1 MSEWRVGS
9 WFANA
14 LLCLIHLL
22 EARPLFIQRAKLY
35 LNPRS
40 EPTIPTYAP
49 SRLYPGKLWY
59 LVEEVLSRHGG
70 LFCLRGMSRNGGL
83 YRV

>member
-40 EPTIPTYAP
+40 EPTIPTQTVSWEAVVLSGRGFITP
-49 SRLYPGKLWY
+49 WRVILSEGH
-59 LVEEVLSRHGG
+59 VEEWWTV
-70 LFCLRGMSRNGGL
+70 
-83 YRV
+83 